1 MIRTVP
7 DTFAQ
12 VEAVDDPLLIRFNER
27 ISERTTSGALDRA
40 VVVSPRTGEVRVQHA
55 RDALEV
61 DLSGGF
67 RPGLVYRVTVLPVI
81 QDMFGNTMPEP
92 FEFVFST
99 GAEFTPNVVAGFVL
113 ERTTGLP
120 AEGYRVR
127 ARSTD
132 AGADTSVV
140 HVAVTDTAGFFA
152 LRYLPPGRY
161 DLTAFQDLNRNE
173 AVDFAE
179 ARGSRSLLFRQADT
193 IPVELPVLRPDTSRA
208 VLGRVTA
215 EAPRSLRLEFD
226 DFLDPDAPTRGVAV
240 VLARDSAPP
249 IGTPPPP
256 AVERVLHPPAW
267 EAWRDSVTA
276 GDSGA
281 VPEAQRRIPRPGEV
295 PTTPGQ
301 ERGRVAGED
310 LPRRE
315 LIVVLEAPLPAN
327 VPYRITVSGVVN
339 INGVPF
345 GGGTGSAVRQP
356 EPADTT
362 AAPGDTTAVPG
373 DTVPA
378 ADTAG
383 APRDTVPSGAA
394 DTVPAPGGGLL
405 PPPDTLS
412 PPPDTVAPGPVEPPA
427 DASAPAPF
435 PRPRSSDAPSPPR
448 EAVTPA
454 PDGSSRRRPA
464 AGAPSRRDPAPARSP
479 RPA

>member
-7 DTFAQ
+7 DTFAE

-27 ISERTTSGALDRA
+27 ISERTTSGPLDQA

-99 GAEFTPNVVAGFVL
+99 GGAFTPNVVAGFVL

-127 ARSTD
+127 ARSADD
-132 AGADTSVV
+132 AADTTVV

-161 DLTAFQDLNRNE
+161 ELTAFQDVNRNE
-173 AVDFAE
+173 ALDFAE

-208 VLGRVTA
+208 VLGRVTP

-226 DFLDPDAPTRGVAV
+226 DFLDPDVPTGDVAV
-240 VLARDSAPP
+240 VLEPDSAPP
-249 IGTPPPP
+249 VGTPPPP

-267 EAWRDSVTA
+267 EAWRDSLTA
-276 GDSGA
+276 GEAGA
-281 VPEAQRRIPRPGEV
+281 ERAAPRRIPRPGEV

-301 ERGRVAGED
+301 ERGRIAGED
-310 LPRRE
+310 LPSRE
-315 LIVVLEAPLPAN
+315 LLVILEAPLPAN

-339 INGVPF
+339 INGLPF
-345 GGGTGSAVRQP
+345 GGGTGSVVRQP
-356 EPADTT
+356 EPADTAAVPGDT
-362 AAPGDTTAVPG
+362 AVAPGDTAVAPG

-378 ADTAG
+378 
-383 APRDTVPSGAA
+383 P
-394 DTVPAPGGGLL
+394 
-405 PPPDTLS
+405 
-412 PPPDTVAPGPVEPPA
+412 
-427 DASAPAPF
+427 APAPDTAAARA
-435 PRPRSSDAPSPPR
+435 PDRSSLAGGRTRAYVRRPRH
-448 EAVTPA
+448 
-454 PDGSSRRRPA
+454 RRPR
-464 AGAPSRRDPAPARSP
+464 AGAPSDPEPASARFRRLS
-479 RPA
+479 